1 MCLMLLGNLIASY
14 VDAFLER
21 QFAWWVN
28 DNPDFPIRMLGH
40 ETCVVLFPMTEFE
53 LINVLTYF
61 EGFKKNGNKTFG
73 TCLTCN

>member
-1 MCLMLLGNLIASY
+1 
-14 VDAFLER
+14 
-21 QFAWWVN
+21 
-28 DNPDFPIRMLGH
+28 MLGH